1 MPTPGK
7 TLRVVRKARHLSQ
20 RALAAKAGLG
30 QNMVARAEQDADVRL
45 STLTRLGRAA
55 DLEVMLVPRHMVLVI
70 ESVLAA
76 AAAGEDLDDAAAK
89 PLYNIDPDI

>member
-7 TLRVVRKARHLSQ
+7 TLRAVRQSQHLSQ

-30 QNMVARAEQDADVRL
+30 QNMVARVEQDADVRL

-70 ESVLAA
+70 ESVLAGV
-76 AAAGEDLDDAAAK
+76 AAGLSLDEIAAK
-89 PLYNIDPDI
+89 PLYTIYPDI